1 MKRTPNR
8 MNTDALREIK
18 NTMSRFLSLFL
29 LSALAVAFLSG
40 LRTTA
45 PDMKYT
51 ADDYFDR
58 TGLMDARVLSTLG
71 LTEEDIEAL
80 AAVPG
85 VEAAE
90 GAWYI
95 DATIHSD
102 NANDLIVRFHSISE
116 KGINIPE
123 LVEGRLPE
131 NGRECVVEPAL
142 LEEAEISIGDSIWIR
157 RAPITRIP
165 CFRRITL

>member
-51 ADDYFDR
+51 
-58 TGLMDARVLSTLG
+58 V
-71 LTEEDIEAL
+71 
-80 AAVPG
+80 VHPG
-85 VEAAE
+85 A
-90 GAWYI
+90 Y
-95 DATIHSD
+95 
-102 NANDLIVRFHSISE
+102 R
-116 KGINIPE
+116 
-123 LVEGRLPE
+123 GRY
-131 NGRECVVEPAL
+131 
-142 LEEAEISIGDSIWIR
+142 
-157 RAPITRIP
+157 
-165 CFRRITL
+165 